1 MTVVKICGITNIEDA
16 RVAVEAGADMLG
28 FIFYPP
34 SPRYLT
40 PEQAREIISAI
51 RLDAS
56 PRPVR
61 SGESGSESAR
71 TLSAVQFAGIFVNEP
86 LEQIRSVM
94 ETAGL
99 DLAQLHGTEAPEM
112 VRELGGHAYK
122 SLQARD
128 LDSARALVAN
138 YRDAVHGDVPAFIA
152 DAPPAKLPG
161 GNGMIADWSV
171 AREIAKQ
178 FPILLAG
185 GLNVENVC
193 EAIEMVQPWGVDVS
207 SGVERAPGL
216 KDHEKV
222 REFVKRAKE

>member
-1 MTVVKICGITNIEDA
+1 MAI
-16 RVAVEAGADMLG
+16 EAGADILG
-28 FIFYPP
+28 FVFYPR
-34 SPRYLT
+34 SPRYVT
-40 PEQAREIISAI
+40 PKQAEKIISA
-51 RLDAS
+51 LHTSATAGKLGGAGGGNS
-56 PRPVR
+56 PAAGVR
-61 SGESGSESAR
+61 
-71 TLSAVQFAGIFVNEP
+71 FAGVFVDELP
-86 LEQIRSVM
+86 EQVRAVM

-99 DLAQLHGTEAPEM
+99 DLAQLHGSETPEM
-112 VRELGGHAYK
+112 VRALGGRAYK

-128 LDSARALVAN
+128 LDSAGALMAN
-138 YRDAVHGDVPAFIA
+138 YRDAVNGNLPAFIA

-185 GLNVENVC
+185 GLNVENVR
-193 EAIEMVQPWGVDVS
+193 EAMVKVEPWGLDVS

-222 REFVKRAKE
+222 REFIRRAKG